1 MKLIL
6 HYMKRYKWLVLLNIL
21 SVFGF
26 ALVEL
31 GIPTMVSNMIDE
43 GVLRQDKGYLLQSG
57 AVIRQLDRGLG
68 LGATMLA
75 MADERPIDS
84 DALGVALGKHLTS
97 LGVEQLVFKR

>member
-1 MKLIL
+1 MAD
-6 HYMKRYKWLVLLNIL
+6 
-21 SVFGF
+21 
-26 ALVEL
+26 ALDLDVNAFEQL
-31 GIPTMVSNMIDE
+31 ED
-43 GVLRQDKGYLLQSG
+43 LLQSG

-68 LGATMLA
+68 LGTTMLA